1 LNERDRGFIA
11 DRAVRSCLIVVST
24 PSLAF
29 SARIVEAH
37 EPVRVEA
44 FRSEFAV
51 ERFDERIV
59 GRLSRPR
66 EVERDAAV
74 LGPEIEIADTNSVP

>member
-1 LNERDRGFIA
+1 
-11 DRAVRSCLIVVST
+11 VRSFLVVVST

-44 FRSEFAV
+44 LCSELAV

-59 GRLSRPR
+59 GRLPGSR
-66 EVERDAAV
+66 EVERDTTV
-74 LGPEIEIADTNSVP
+74 IGPEIQIAGDKAGLMRVSGQRPVRN